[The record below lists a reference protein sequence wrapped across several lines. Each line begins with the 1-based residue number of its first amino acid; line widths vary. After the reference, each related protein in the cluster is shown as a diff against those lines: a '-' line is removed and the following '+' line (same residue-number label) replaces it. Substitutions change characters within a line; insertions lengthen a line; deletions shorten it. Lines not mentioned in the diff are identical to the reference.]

1 LDIQPIG
8 IKSLNQERKMN
19 AIQSVL
25 QAALQD
31 KRLSLIN
38 NYPVLTDKLDYR
50 AIDQVFPLFAEQQFF
65 LDELRHDKIQGADV
79 LEIGLGSGVLS
90 IGAARAGAKRVTAL
104 EINPR
109 AKNFAGF
116 NFVLNGVED
125 KIAIVDGQAD
135 LWQPVQGR
143 QFDYIMSNPP
153 FEPTPPHMDYFYHSA
168 AGPYGL
174 DFLDKLFAGLDEHLA
189 ADGHAQ
195 IVTAAPG
202 DQQAPTLLIE
212 LIRQRLSGSTTVLLN
227 PSLMTFDEIM
237 DRLADK
243 AMGADEDVEA
253 LRRMARADGVTHLH
267 LCVLHYEKG
276 PQCIHVEP
284 SKQIYAHYWD
294 IPAPEYQS
302 VFG

>member
-1 LDIQPIG
+1 MD
-8 IKSLNQERKMN
+8 
-19 AIQSVL
+19 AIQSAMH
-25 QAALQD
+25 AAVQN

-65 LDELRHDKIQGADV
+65 LDELRHDKIKGAEV

-125 KIAIVDGQAD
+125 RVAVLDGHAEI
-135 LWQPVQGR
+135 WPPIQGHR
-143 QFDYIMSNPP
+143 FDYIISNPP
-153 FEPTPPHMDYFYHSA
+153 FEPTPPAMNYFYHSA

-189 ADGHAQ
+189 DDGHAQ

-202 DQQAPTLLIE
+202 NQQEPTLL
-212 LIRQRLSGSTTVLLN
+212 LDLVRQRLSGSTTVLLN
-227 PSLMTFDEIM
+227 PYLMTFDEIM
-237 DRLADK
+237 DRLAEK
-243 AMGADEDVEA
+243 EMGANEDVES
-253 LRRMARADGVTHLH
+253 LRHMARADGVTHLH

-276 PQCIHVEP
+276 PQRIQLEP
-284 SKQIYAHYWD
+284 SKQSYAHYWD
-294 IPAPEYQS
+294 IPVPEYQ
-302 VFG
+302 FA

>member
-1 LDIQPIG
+1 MD
-8 IKSLNQERKMN
+8 
-19 AIQSVL
+19 AIQSAI
-25 QAALQD
+25 QTALQT
-31 KRLSLIN
+31 KRMSLIH

-65 LDELRHDKIQGADV
+65 LDELRHDKIKGAEV

-90 IGAARAGAKRVTAL
+90 IGAARAGANRVTAL

-125 KIAIVDGQAD
+125 KVAILDGHAD
-135 LWQPVQGR
+135 IWQPVQGR

-153 FEPTPPHMDYFYHSA
+153 VEPTPPAMDYFYHSA

-174 DFLDKLFAGLDEHLA
+174 DFLDKLFAGLDAHLA
-189 ADGHAQ
+189 DGGHTQ

-202 DQQAPTLLIE
+202 NQEAPTLLLD
-212 LIRQRLSGSTTVLLN
+212 LIRQHLSGSATVLLN
-227 PSLMTFDEIM
+227 PYLMTFDEIM
-237 DRLADK
+237 DRLAEK
-243 AMGADEDVEA
+243 AMGTDEDVDG
-253 LRRMARADGVTHLH
+253 LRRMAHADGVTHLH

-276 PQCIHVEP
+276 PQRIQIEP
-284 SKQIYAHYWD
+284 SKQSYAHYWD
-294 IPAPEYQS
+294 IPVPEYHS
-302 VFG
+302 L

>member
-1 LDIQPIG
+1 MDA
-8 IKSLNQERKMN
+8 M
-19 AIQSVL
+19 
-25 QAALQD
+25 QAALQAIVQN
-31 KRLSLIN
+31 KRLSRIN
-38 NYPVLTDKLDYR
+38 DYPVLTDKLDYR

-65 LDELRHDKIQGADV
+65 LDELRHDKIKDAEV

-125 KIAIVDGQAD
+125 KIAIIDGQPEI
-135 LWQPVQGR
+135 WQPVQGR

-153 FEPTPPHMDYFYHSA
+153 FEPTPPAMDYFYHSA

-174 DFLDKLFAGLDEHLA
+174 DFLDKLFVGLDEHLA
-189 ADGHAQ
+189 AAGHAQ

-202 DQQAPTLLIE
+202 DQHAPTLLLD
-212 LIRQRLSGSTTVLLN
+212 LIQQRLSGTTTVLLN
-227 PSLMTFDEIM
+227 PYLMTFDEIM
-237 DRLADK
+237 DRLAEK
-243 AMGADEDVEA
+243 EMGAPEAVEG
-253 LRRMARADGVTHLH
+253 LRRLAQADGVTHLH

-276 PQCIHVEP
+276 QHRINIEP
-284 SKQIYAHYWD
+284 AKQIYAHYWD
-294 IPAPEYQS
+294 IPVPEYA
-302 VFG
+302 FA